1 MAGNPDPAARGVWH
15 PEDVVFLNWFA
26 SQEGQE
32 LYEREMMEVSLRD
45 DVSHNVPDYVIPKAG
60 VEYKYRNE
68 DPETVA
74 KYREPTAVW
83 LRELLGR

>member
-1 MAGNPDPAARGVWH
+1 
-15 PEDVVFLNWFA
+15 
-26 SQEGQE
+26 
-32 LYEREMMEVSLRD
+32 MMEVSLRD